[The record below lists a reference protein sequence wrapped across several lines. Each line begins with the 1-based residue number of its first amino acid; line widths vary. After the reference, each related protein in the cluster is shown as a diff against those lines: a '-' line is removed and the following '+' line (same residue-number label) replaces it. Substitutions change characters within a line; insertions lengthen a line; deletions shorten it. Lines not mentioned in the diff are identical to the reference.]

1 VSKPHVL
8 YRAYDAQGVLLYI
21 GITMN
26 PGNRFAQHSEDKPW
40 WADVAE
46 IRVEHFGSRKRVLAA
61 ERAAI
66 QAERPRFNVIHNT
79 GNRVAHISQRHQL
92 VENQGR
98 LCFFRDMSGY
108 SRRDPLMLSYE
119 LSGDPITDDYLPD
132 EISAKEL
139 LHMWMSRYV
148 KDYNEPMRVWWSVFG
163 PAISEYAIPYD
174 IFQGDAPHFGR
185 YYSNLADA
193 HTRQPLCL
201 HELPVID
208 KRWDD
213 VRGDKG
219 GFIQA
224 ATGWKPRALQEWV
237 TPVEILDNYPVGGW
251 LS

>member
-66 QAERPRFNVIHNT
+66 QAERPRFNVIHNS
-79 GNRVAHISQRHQL
+79 GNVVSHISSRRRL

-98 LCFFRDMSGY
+98 MCFFRDSSGY
-108 SRRDPLMLSYE
+108 LKRKPLMLSYE
-119 LSGDPITDDYLPD
+119 LSGDPISDDYLPS
-132 EISAKEL
+132 EMSAKEL
-139 LHMWMSRYV
+139 LHMWLRRYV
-148 KDYNEPMRVWWSVFG
+148 KDYQEPMRVWWFVCSSSIREF
-163 PAISEYAIPYD
+163 AMAYD
-174 IFQGDAPHFGR
+174 KSDAPHFGR
-185 YYSNLADA
+185 YYSNLMDADT
-193 HTRQPLCL
+193 HEPLGV
-201 HELPVID
+201 HELPVIN

-213 VRGDKG
+213 TRGDKG
-219 GFIQA
+219 GFIPA

-237 TPVEILDNYPVGGW
+237 TPVEILDNYPVRGW

>member
-66 QAERPRFNVIHNT
+66 QAERPCFNVIHNS
-79 GNRVAHISQRHQL
+79 GNVVSHISPRQRL

-98 LCFFRDMSGY
+98 MCFFRDSSGY
-108 SRRDPLMLSYE
+108 LKRKPLILSYE
-119 LSGDPITDDYLPD
+119 LSGDPITDDYLPN
-132 EISAKEL
+132 EISANEL
-139 LHMWMSRYV
+139 LHMWLRKYG
-148 KDYNEPMRVWWSVFG
+148 KDLQKPMRVWWFVCSS
-163 PAISEYAIPYD
+163 AIREFAMAYD
-174 IFQGDAPHFGR
+174 QPDTPHFGR
-185 YYSNLADA
+185 YYSNLMDAD
-193 HTRQPLCL
+193 TRQPLGL

-208 KRWDD
+208 KRWDHI
-213 VRGDKG
+213 RGDKG
-219 GFIQA
+219 GFISA
-224 ATGWKPRALQEWV
+224 ATGWKPRPLQGWV
-237 TPVEILDNYPVGGW
+237 RPADLLAQAHRDGW
-251 LS
+251 SA